1 MPALNIDDTRT
12 LLTAIEENYKPS
24 GLLVNTFFPVKQ
36 TFVTEVVDIEY
47 YKEGRKMAPFVVP
60 GTKGVNMGRP
70 GTEIRSYKAP
80 IIKPRR
86 IIEAADLSKR
96 GFGEN
101 VYSKKTAQ
109 QRAAEMR
116 ARDLKELCNQI
127 DRRKEWMAA
136 QLLINGKYDIEG
148 YADDG
153 KTVVID
159 TIEFPD
165 WQGKTTLTSSDTWD
179 NPTAKIL
186 DHLGDV
192 SHDIR
197 RKVQNVPTIAI
208 CAENVARYILDNE
221 QLKEIMMIP
230 SRDNMSMM
238 SFAPRIQ
245 SPELMR
251 IGFIG
256 ALNME
261 IYAYDACYTDESGV
275 LKQYIPDDNIV
286 IGVPGRGQQLYGAV
300 TQIED
305 DKQFY
310 TYASEYVPKVTVDIE
325 ADTASIAVSSRPVL
339 APMYVDDW
347 ACIKVK

>member
-12 LLTAIEENYKPS
+12 LLDAIEENYKPS
-24 GLLVNTFFPVKQ
+24 GLLVNTFFPAKR

-60 GTKGVNMGRP
+60 GTKGVNMGRS
-70 GTEIRSYKAP
+70 GTEIRTYKAP

-96 GFGEN
+96 SFDEN
-101 VYSKKTAQ
+101 VYSKKTPQ
-109 QRAAEMR
+109 QRAQEVR
-116 ARDLKELCNQI
+116 ARDIKELCNQI

-159 TIEFPD
+159 TIAFPD
-165 WQGKTTLTSSDTWD
+165 WQGKTILSGSDTWD

-186 DHLGDV
+186 DILGDT

-208 CAENVARYILDNE
+208 CSENVARYILANE
-221 QLKEIMMIP
+221 QLRDIMMIP
-230 SRDNMSMM
+230 SRDNMAMM
-238 SFAPRIQ
+238 NFAPRIE
-245 SPELMR
+245 SPEIMR
-251 IGFIG
+251 MGFIG

-261 IYAYDACYTDESGV
+261 IYAYDACYADEQGV
-275 LKQYIPDDNIV
+275 LKQYIPDDHIV
-286 IGVPGRGQQLYGAV
+286 IGVPGRGQQLFGAV

-305 DKQFY
+305 DKQFH
-310 TYASEYVPKVTVDIE
+310 TYASEYVPKVSVDIE
-325 ADTASIAVSSRPVL
+325 SDTASVAVSSRPVL

-347 ACIKVK
+347 ACLKVK